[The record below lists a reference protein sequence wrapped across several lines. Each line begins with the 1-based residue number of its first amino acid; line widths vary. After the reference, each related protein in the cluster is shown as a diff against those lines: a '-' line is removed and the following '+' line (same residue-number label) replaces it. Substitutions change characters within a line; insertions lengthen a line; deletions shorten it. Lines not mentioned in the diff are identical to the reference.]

1 MRAIIARV
9 RESRRVVTRAAAG
22 LAVASVLGACG
33 PGATYPVI
41 WRNDTPDDIEIVG
54 CLHCGKDGYPIPAG
68 GEWEVNMF
76 WDTLVSVERGG
87 TTIGCF
93 RIGSGA
99 VPNEPLTPL
108 VLRVSNSRPCPSSDL
123 RTATSSSTG
132 S

>member
-1 MRAIIARV
+1 MRGRSRLWAIVAPL
-9 RESRRVVTRAAAG
+9 TLPLAAI
-22 LAVASVLGACG
+22 LLLGACG

-68 GEWEVNMF
+68 ADWEVNMF

-99 VPNEPLTPL
+99 VPSQPLTPL
-108 VLRVSNSRPCPSSDL
+108 VLRVSDSRPCPSADL
-123 RTATSSSTG
+123 RTATSSS
-132 S
+132 SES